1 MMTTREGK
9 AQREGSERV
18 MDWLVR
24 RPIAVLSGA
33 FVAGALMESGLPEGK
48 GIALVASLFALFAFM
63 IAFTFAVHRLFWLV
77 IASFALGC
85 VLMRWRLPPT
95 PPDLKA
101 PFEGVVAA
109 TPIPMPYGYRLLLWV
124 DKPVNGFAQLAVRD
138 EPLSVSLRWQIGD
151 RILVRQ
157 FWGRPSS
164 WRRHRFQR
172 IFWVGRTDPDDL
184 QRIGHDTS
192 AFLLTRWR
200 ERWRRWMFQRWQHSL
215 PPRERSLELP
225 SLASLVFGMR
235 TAVVSEADA
244 EAFARSGL
252 AHLFVPSGAQVTLL
266 MGLVWFAHRH
276 LHLPPLPLLLS
287 LLALYLSLTQGEPSI
302 YRAILMGLYAFVGW
316 VWFRE
321 VDWHTALWLSS
332 ALLVLFKP
340 DMLHDAGFQ
349 LSYAATFGLVYA
361 SPLFLRWLSWL
372 PEWLRL
378 PMAATLSAQLFLT
391 PILMHYFGR
400 VSLVGPIANLF
411 AILPASLALT
421 LGFISALLS
430 LLTPLAATPI
440 SLLAGKLASFVVGI
454 AYAFAAPSWACLS
467 VAPPS
472 VGETLIALAVLTASV
487 AWLKGNQTG
496 EREKVMVP
504 LTNP

>member
-1 MMTTREGK
+1 M
-9 AQREGSERV
+9 ERQGRGV
-18 MDWLVR
+18 DWLVR
-24 RPIAVLSGA
+24 RPVALLSGV
-33 FVAGALMESGLPEGK
+33 FVAGALAEAGLPEGK
-48 GIALVASLFALFAFM
+48 EIALVASLFALLAF
-63 IAFTFAVHRLFWLV
+63 IVAFTFATHRLFWLAL
-77 IASFALGC
+77 ASFAMGC
-85 VLMRWRLPPT
+85 GLMRWRLPPA

-101 PFEGVVAA
+101 PFDGIVAA
-109 TPIPMPYGYRLLLWV
+109 VPMPMPYGYRLLLRV

-138 EPLSVSLRWQIGD
+138 EPLSASPRWQIGD
-151 RILVRQ
+151 RILVRR

-164 WRRHRFQR
+164 WRRHRFQC
-172 IFWVGRTDPDDL
+172 IFWVGRTTADDL
-184 QRIGHDTS
+184 QRIGYEAS
-192 AFLLTRWR
+192 AFPLTRWR
-200 ERWRRWMFQRWQHSL
+200 ERWRRWVFQRWAQSL
-215 PPRERSLELP
+215 PPREHALELP
-225 SLASLVFGMR
+225 FLASLVFGMR
-235 TAVVSEADA
+235 TVTISEADA

-252 AHLFVPSGAQVTLL
+252 AHLFAPSGTQVTLL
-266 MGLVWFAHRH
+266 MGLVWLAHRY

-287 LLALYLSLTQGEPSI
+287 LLAFYLPLTQGEPSI
-302 YRAILMGLYAFVGW
+302 YRAVLMGFYAFAGW

-332 ALLVLFKP
+332 ALLVLVKP

-361 SPLFLRWLSWL
+361 SPLLSRWLSWL
-372 PEWLRL
+372 PEWLRF

-411 AILPASLALT
+411 AVLPASFALT
-421 LGFISALLS
+421 LGFVSALLS
-430 LLTPLAATPI
+430 LPMPSAAMPM
-440 SLLAGKLASFVVGI
+440 SLMASKLASCVVGI
-454 AYAFAAPSWACLS
+454 AHTFAAPRWACLL

-472 VGETLIALAVLTASV
+472 AVETLMMLAVLTASV

-496 EREKVMVP
+496 GQEKVAMP

>member
-1 MMTTREGK
+1 MSANSYRFW
-9 AQREGSERV
+9 QSDRV

-24 RPIAVLSGA
+24 RSVAVLSGA
-33 FVAGALMESGLPEGK
+33 FVAGALMEAGLTEGK
-48 GIALVASLFALFAFM
+48 TIALVALMFAFITGV
-63 IAFTFAVHRLFWLV
+63 IAFAFVTHRLLWLTL
-77 IASFALGC
+77 ASLALGFG
-85 VLMRWRLPPT
+85 LMRWRLPPT

-101 PFEGVVAA
+101 PFDGIVAA
-109 TPIPMPYGYRLLLWV
+109 IPMPTPYGYRLLLWV
-124 DKPVNGFAQLAVRD
+124 DKPVNGFAQIAVRD
-138 EPLSVSLRWQIGD
+138 DPLSASPRWQIGD
-151 RILVRQ
+151 RVLVRR

-172 IFWVGRTDPDDL
+172 IFWVGRTNADDL
-184 QRIGHDTS
+184 QRIGYEAS
-192 AFLLTRWR
+192 AFPLTRWR
-200 ERWRRWMFQRWQHSL
+200 ERWRRWVFQRWQQSL
-215 PPRERSLELP
+215 PPRERALDLP
-225 SLASLVFGMR
+225 SLASLVFGVR
-235 TAVVSEADA
+235 TAAISESDS

-252 AHLFVPSGAQVTLL
+252 AHLFVPSGSQVTLL
-266 MGLVWFAHRH
+266 MGLVWFAHRY

-287 LLALYLSLTQGEPSI
+287 LLAFYLPLTQGEPSI
-302 YRAILMGLYAFVGW
+302 YRAVLMGLYAFAGW

-332 ALLVLFKP
+332 ALLVLVKP
-340 DMLHDAGFQ
+340 EMLHDAGFQ

-361 SPLFLRWLSWL
+361 SPLLLRWLGWL
-372 PEWLRL
+372 PEWLRF

-411 AILPASLALT
+411 AVLPASFALT
-421 LGFISALLS
+421 LGFVSALLS
-430 LLTPLAATPI
+430 SLMPLAAMPI

-454 AYAFAAPSWACLS
+454 AHAFAAPPWACLF

-472 VGETLIALAVLTASV
+472 AIETLMMLAVLTASV
-487 AWLKGNQTG
+487 AWLKGNQTS
-496 EREKVMVP
+496 EREKIAMP